1 MPAETGIH
9 ESYRMRT
16 YADYD
21 DAYVMPVV
29 RSLIGVNMAHRPAR
43 RTNIERPSHPVG
55 GREGRLVTRR
65 APLSQAIAPAAPRT

>member
-1 MPAETGIH
+1 MPAEPGIPG
-9 ESYRMRT
+9 SYRMRT
-16 YADYD
+16 YAEND

-55 GREGRLVTRR
+55 GREGRLVRR
-65 APLSQAIAPAAPRT
+65 QAPLSQAIAPAALRT